1 LDLDPDP
8 LVRGTN
14 PHQNVSR
21 FPNTGYLRLA
31 LEQDEDA
38 VCVAIDDPG
47 PPLRRVL
54 DSFDSSLQRFSSL
67 QATKVH
73 KVDPVIVMSYF

>member
-1 LDLDPDP
+1 M
-8 LVRGTN
+8 
-14 PHQNVSR
+14 SR

-31 LEQDEDA
+31 LEQHEDA

-54 DSFDSSLQRFSSL
+54 DSFDGPLQRFSSL
-67 QATKVH
+67 RATKVH
-73 KVDPVIVMSYF
+73 KVDTVSVMSYF